1 LENPGVD
8 GRIILILISK
18 KWDGKVWTG
27 LIWLRIGTGRVLV
40 NALMDLRVPQN
51 AANFLNS

>member
-1 LENPGVD
+1 MENPGVD